1 MLVHDVTSPTTRRV
15 KQTESFASIPNSV
28 LLPKSARKLKPGYC
42 IFVQKSVT
50 LYANGIIHLI
60 FH

>member
-1 MLVHDVTSPTTRRV
+1 MKHTSFTFDDVRFV
-15 KQTESFASIPNSV
+15 
-28 LLPKSARKLKPGYC
+28 PKSARKLKSEYC

-50 LYANGIIHLI
+50 LHANGIIHLI